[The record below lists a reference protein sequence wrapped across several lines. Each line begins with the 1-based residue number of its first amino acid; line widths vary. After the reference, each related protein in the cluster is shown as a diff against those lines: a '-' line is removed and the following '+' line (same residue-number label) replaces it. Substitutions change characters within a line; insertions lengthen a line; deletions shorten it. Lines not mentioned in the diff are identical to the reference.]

1 MDTAM
6 AIAETTTPI
15 TPIAGGTRC
24 LWSVMI
30 PTYNAK
36 PAYLEE
42 VLRGVLEQDPGREV
56 MQIEIVDDCSAD
68 GGPAGL
74 VRQIAGDRVAVH
86 REPRNLGL
94 AGVWNLCIQRARG
107 QWIHILHQDDVV
119 LPDFY
124 KRLTTG
130 CLSDTKPGLAY
141 CRHAFIDDEGRRMD
155 LSELDAEK
163 TGILNDALQH
173 LACRQRIQTPAVVV
187 RRSAYEALGGF
198 RPDLAFTL
206 DWEMWCRIAKHYPVW
221 YEPSVLACYRIHS
234 SAVTSRLRLEAD
246 DISDIRKCIK
256 LVSGYLPGKKL
267 AAQIRRR
274 AWDYYA
280 IQALQNGWE
289 MLCERRFSS
298 GMRQI
303 RRAFSCGVSMRILK
317 RALILGIRT
326 IRLGTVN
333 AMARFKHAFSS

>member
-1 MDTAM
+1 MTNTALSQ
-6 AIAETTTPI
+6 P
-15 TPIAGGTRC
+15 

-30 PTYNAK
+30 PTYNAN

-42 VLRGVLEQDPGREV
+42 VLRSVLEQDPGGEA
-56 MQIEIVDDCSAD
+56 MQIEMVDDCSPD
-68 GGPAGL
+68 GGPAEL
-74 VRQIAGDRVAVH
+74 VRKIAGDRVSVY
-86 REPRNLGL
+86 REPQNLGL
-94 AGVWNLCIQRARG
+94 AGAWNRCVQRSRG
-107 QWIHILHQDDVV
+107 RWVHILHQDDLV
-119 LPDFY
+119 LPGFY
-124 KRLTTG
+124 EKLGTA
-130 CLSDTKPGLAY
+130 CLSESKPGLVY
-141 CRHAFIDDEGRRMD
+141 CRQAFIDGDGGRME
-155 LSELDAEK
+155 LSELDASEA
-163 TGILNDALQH
+163 GIMKDALQY

-256 LVSGYLPGKKL
+256 LISGYLPGKKL
-267 AAQIRRR
+267 AAQVRRR

-303 RRAFSCGVSMRILK
+303 RRAFGCGVSMRILW
-317 RALILGIRT
+317 RTFILGLKSFQLAT
-326 IRLGTVN
+326 LK
-333 AMARFKHAFSS
+333 AMTRVKHAFSS